1 MAAVVVAQPLP
12 QQSSSDLVVQSR
24 EETLLQDILNELD
37 RERRRRAELEVQVRT
52 LLEEKLAAEPGE
64 DEMTISR
71 KHYVA
76 LQTELSGYR
85 KLIEVMT
92 GERPALAHAV
102 QTTMRQK
109 ILQKQ
114 HEFAAVVPPKASPSL
129 PLHVIRLLEI
139 MPWDSRSNEYAF
151 ATEEMYEFQFYNQK
165 QRKWTT
171 ESPRLFKTLPTEEPK
186 PGVNAN
192 GGNQKRKLLALPF
205 FVGAAGMAV
214 SPPSSC
220 VLTNQAITKLY
231 DLKKGYPLPENGGT
245 WQWVGGWR
253 VQKRINLSHDF
264 SDHESSRNINQPRV
278 DCDDEGW
285 SYAVEATHFL
295 LNPTETC
302 WDHPGKVDN
311 KPGHVLRPVRRR
323 KWTRQRALVDYPYA
337 SESTR
342 HFLALMAQLKS
353 ATLAAN
359 KISEQL
365 VETKV
370 SLTEAEASVMH
381 CKDELTG
388 RVRSLKQM
396 LESKKKLA
404 SPKEARARLQKASA
418 AASKME
424 TEVLK
429 LLYSSFQDTLTC

>member
-52 LLEEKLAAEPGE
+52 LLEEKQAAEPGE

-85 KLIEVMT
+85 KLIDVMT
-92 GERPALAHAV
+92 GERPALAHVV
-102 QTTMRQK
+102 QNTMRQK

-139 MPWDSRSNEYAF
+139 MPWDSRSSEYAF

-186 PGVNAN
+186 PGVNTN

-342 HFLALMAQLKS
+342 HFLALMAQFKS